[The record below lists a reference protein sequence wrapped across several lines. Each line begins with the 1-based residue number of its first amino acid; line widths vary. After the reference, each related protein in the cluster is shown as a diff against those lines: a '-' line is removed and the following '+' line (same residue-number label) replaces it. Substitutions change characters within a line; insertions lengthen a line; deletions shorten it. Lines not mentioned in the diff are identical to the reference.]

1 MRAGLIGPQA
11 PQQRGLQEPFGIE
24 SVEDG
29 LAGQAEHDLAVHLD
43 NGLAGGIGH
52 LHLGLVVLLPVTL
65 IRRGMRNVAAAQNP
79 ALDDLLR
86 AIAQVDLEIEDLAL
100 ALAEQQAFAERIAL
114 VVLLENSDRVRLLE
128 VAQHHGIGFQV
139 GAEVGDANFVLAGL
153 EVERAPLLDR
163 REVLIVDG

>member
-1 MRAGLIGPQA
+1 VRAGLIGPQA

-65 IRRGMRNVAAAQNP
+65 IRRGVRNVAAAQNP
-79 ALDDLLR
+79 AWTICLIPFTTPTSKSRILPSLLR
-86 AIAQVDLEIEDLAL
+86 SSSL
-100 ALAEQQAFAERIAL
+100 R
-114 VVLLENSDRVRLLE
+114 
-128 VAQHHGIGFQV
+128 
-139 GAEVGDANFVLAGL
+139 
-153 EVERAPLLDR
+153 
-163 REVLIVDG
+163 